1 MATNSENYKAYLK
14 KFDRTNIPIIKKQE
28 SYADLIKEGNR
39 LLEEEAKLQKIE
51 PVKSIIPSKSSGN
64 PYVKAREEL
73 LSTWRKNPNLA
84 WKATEI
90 ENMESGKIPKNHY
103 YDEFA
108 KSIIEIGDK
117 Y

>member
-14 KFDRTNIPIIKKQE
+14 KFDRTNIPITKKQE

-39 LLEEEAKLQKIE
+39 LLEEEEKLQKIE
-51 PVKSIIPSKSSGN
+51 PVKPSIPSKSIGN
-64 PYVKAREEL
+64 PYANAREEL
-73 LSTWRKNPNLA
+73 LSIWRKNQNLA
-84 WKATEI
+84 WKAKEI
-90 ENMESGKIPKNHY
+90 EDMESGKIPKNHY

-108 KSIIEIGDK
+108 KAIIEIGDK